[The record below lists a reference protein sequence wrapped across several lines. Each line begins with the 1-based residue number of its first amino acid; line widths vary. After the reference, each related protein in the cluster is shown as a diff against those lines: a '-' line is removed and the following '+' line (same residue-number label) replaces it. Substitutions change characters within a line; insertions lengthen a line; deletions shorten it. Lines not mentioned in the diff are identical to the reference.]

1 MVKCNHD
8 KTFQTRKV
16 YTYMIHSNSSSE
28 KSLTTFFQTFKV
40 LDLAKLLRQAGI
52 TKQSGI
58 SAYEAFQTLLL
69 LVFQGKTLYQFLHSK
84 RKDQIASKNTYYRFL
99 NDSTFNWRRFL
110 LSLVAKITVAF
121 SKLTDSK
128 RVKVFILDD
137 SVITRNRSKS
147 VELMARIYDHVTH
160 KYQKGFT
167 MLTLGWS
174 DGYSFLPVDFAML
187 SSPNESNRLVDTCAT
202 VDKRTNGYKR
212 RKESIQKKPEVAITL
227 IQNALKAGIIADY
240 VLMDTWFTTE
250 PMIKSVLNEGLQ
262 VIGMVKQLKQRYSYN
277 GHTCDLKALRTL
289 LPKNTKGDILGEVIV
304 HTKEKIPVK
313 LVFVKNRNN
322 KREWLVILSTDL
334 ALSSQEIVRIYG
346 NRWSIEVFFKSIKSF
361 MKLGTEFQGR
371 SYDMMISHTT
381 IVYCRYI
388 LLEWLRRE
396 DNDMK
401 TWGELFFMYCDDIQ
415 DMDLTTALESL
426 MGLFVEHI
434 NTTAITTGESIKSQL
449 MQWISSQATFIKVL
463 FKDLKWES

>member
-1 MVKCNHD
+1 
-8 KTFQTRKV
+8 
-16 YTYMIHSNSSSE
+16 MIYSNSSSE
-28 KSLTTFFQTFKV
+28 KSLTTFFKTFKV
-40 LDLAKLLRQAGI
+40 LGLAKLLRQAGI
-52 TKQSGI
+52 NKQSGI
-58 SAYEAFQTLLL
+58 SAYEAFQTLIL
-69 LVFQGKTLYQFLHSK
+69 LVFQGKTLYQLLHSK

-110 LSLVAKITVAF
+110 LSLVAKITVVF
-121 SKLTDSK
+121 SKLIDSK

-187 SSPNESNRLVDTCAT
+187 SSPNESNRLVDTCSSI
-202 VDKRTNGYKR
+202 DKRTNGYKR

-227 IQNALKAGIIADY
+227 IQNALKAGIFADY

-262 VIGMVKQLKQRYSYN
+262 VIGMVKQLKQKYSYN
-277 GHTCDLKALRTL
+277 GHTCDLKELRTL

-304 HTKEKIPVK
+304 YTKEKIPVK
-313 LVFVKNRNN
+313 LVFIKNRNN

-334 ALSSQEIVRIYG
+334 SLSSHEIVRIYG

-401 TWGELFFMYCDDIQ
+401 TWGELFLMYCDDIQ

-426 MGLFVEHI
+426 MGLFIEHI
-434 NTTAITTGESIKSQL
+434 NTQTITTSESVKNQL
-449 MQWISSQATFIKVL
+449 MQWISSQATFIKAL

>member
-1 MVKCNHD
+1 
-8 KTFQTRKV
+8 
-16 YTYMIHSNSSSE
+16 MIYSNSSSE
-28 KSLTTFFQTFKV
+28 KSLTTFFETFKV
-40 LDLAKLLRQAGI
+40 LGVAKLLRQAGI
-52 TKQSGI
+52 NKNCGI
-58 SAYEAFQTLLL
+58 STYEAFQTLIL

-99 NDSTFNWRRFL
+99 NNSTFNWRRFL
-110 LSLVAKITVAF
+110 LSLVAKITVVF

-147 VELMARIYDHVTH
+147 VELMARVYDHVTH

-174 DGYSFLPVDFAML
+174 DGYSFLPVDFSML
-187 SSPNESNRLVDTCAT
+187 SSTNESNRLVDTCST
-202 VDKRTNGYKR
+202 IDKRTNGYKR
-212 RKESIQKKPEVAITL
+212 RKEAVQKKPEVAITL
-227 IQNALKAGIIADY
+227 IQNALKAGIFADY

-277 GHTCDLKALRTL
+277 SHSCDLKELRTL

-304 HTKEKIPVK
+304 YTKEKIPVK

-334 ALSSQEIVRIYG
+334 SLSSQEIVRIYG

-388 LLEWLRRE
+388 FLEWLRR
-396 DNDMK
+396 DNNDMK
-401 TWGELFFMYCDDIQ
+401 TWGELFLMYCDDIQ

-426 MGLFVEHI
+426 MGLFVDHI
-434 NTTAITTGESIKSQL
+434 NAETSTTGEVIKSQL
-449 MQWISSQATFIKVL
+449 MQWINSQAVFIKAL
-463 FKDLKWES
+463 FKNLKWES

>member
-1 MVKCNHD
+1 M
-8 KTFQTRKV
+8 
-16 YTYMIHSNSSSE
+16 
-28 KSLTTFFQTFKV
+28 
-40 LDLAKLLRQAGI
+40 
-52 TKQSGI
+52 
-58 SAYEAFQTLLL
+58 
-69 LVFQGKTLYQFLHSK
+69 FQGKTLYQFLHSK

-110 LSLVAKITVAF
+110 LSLVATITVKF
-121 SKLTDSK
+121 SALTDSS

-137 SVITRNRSKS
+137 SIVTRNRSKS
-147 VELMARIYDHVTH
+147 VELMARVYDHVTH

-187 SSPNESNRLVDTCAT
+187 SSANESNRLVDISSTI
-202 VDKRTNGYKR
+202 DKRTNGHKR
-212 RKESIQKKPEVAITL
+212 RKEAIQKKPDVAIAL
-227 IQNALKAGIIADY
+227 IQNALNAGISAEY

-250 PMIKSVLNEGLQ
+250 PMIKSVLAEGLH
-262 VIGMVKQLKQRYSYN
+262 VIGMVKQLKQKYSYN
-277 GHTCDLKALRTL
+277 GHSCDLKELRTL
-289 LPKNTKGDILGEVIV
+289 LPKNTRGDILGEVIV
-304 HTKEKIPVK
+304 YTKEKIPVK
-313 LVFVKNRNN
+313 LAFVKNRNN

-334 ALSSQEIVRIYG
+334 SLSSQEIVRIYG

-381 IVYCRYI
+381 LVYCRYI
-388 LLEWLRRE
+388 LLEWLKRD

-401 TWGELFFMYCDDIQ
+401 TWGELFLMYCDDIQ

-426 MGLFVEHI
+426 MGLFVDPI
-434 NTTAITTGESIKSQL
+434 NTETSTTGTVIKSQL
-449 MQWISSQATFIKVL
+449 IQWIDSQAIFIKAL
-463 FKDLKWES
+463 FKDLNWES

>member
-1 MVKCNHD
+1 
-8 KTFQTRKV
+8 
-16 YTYMIHSNSSSE
+16 MIYSNSSSE
-28 KSLTTFFQTFKV
+28 KSLTTFFETFKV
-40 LDLAKLLRQAGI
+40 LGVAKLLRQAGI
-52 TKQSGI
+52 NKNCGI
-58 SAYEAFQTLLL
+58 STYEAFQTLIL

-99 NDSTFNWRRFL
+99 NNSTFNWRRFL
-110 LSLVAKITVAF
+110 LSLVAKITVVF

-147 VELMARIYDHVTH
+147 VELMARVYDHVTH

-174 DGYSFLPVDFAML
+174 DGYSFLPIDFSML
-187 SSPNESNRLVDTCAT
+187 SSTNESNRLVDTYST
-202 VDKRTNGYKR
+202 IDKRTNGYKR
-212 RKESIQKKPEVAITL
+212 RKEAVQKKPEVAITL
-227 IQNALKAGIIADY
+227 IQNALKAGIFADY

-277 GHTCDLKALRTL
+277 SHSCDLKELRTL

-304 HTKEKIPVK
+304 YTKEKIPVK

-334 ALSSQEIVRIYG
+334 SLSSQEIVRIYG

-388 LLEWLRRE
+388 FLEWLRR
-396 DNDMK
+396 DNNDMK
-401 TWGELFFMYCDDIQ
+401 TWGELFLMYCDDIQ

-426 MGLFVEHI
+426 MGLFVDHI
-434 NTTAITTGESIKSQL
+434 NAETSTTGEVIKSQL
-449 MQWISSQATFIKVL
+449 MQWINSQAVFIKAL
-463 FKDLKWES
+463 FKNLKWES